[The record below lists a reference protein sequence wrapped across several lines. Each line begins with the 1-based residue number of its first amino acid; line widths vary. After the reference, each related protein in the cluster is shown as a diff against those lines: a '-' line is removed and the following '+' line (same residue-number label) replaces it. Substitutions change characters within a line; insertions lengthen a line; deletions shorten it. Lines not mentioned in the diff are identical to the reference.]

1 MGFLSFSEW
10 FHFKLLIIWF
20 FDGFYLSCPLVYK
33 KPLFNLFVKNVHET
47 WKVFTK
53 HLCSSIKIFTQV
65 KLKSRKTSRHL
76 NPTFQS
82 TNLKFLQVLWT
93 FQKLLTSPT
102 NFVKLFTASK
112 NFKEVV
118 WSPICKVVGK
128 FCKLRIVVGKFYEF
142 RKVVLKFYKLRERL
156 SHF

>member
-20 FDGFYLSCPLVYK
+20 FDGFYLACPLVYK

-118 WSPICKVVGK
+118 WSPMNFV
-128 FCKLRIVVGKFYEF
+128 KLLANSANFV
-142 RKVVLKFYKLRERL
+142 
-156 SHF
+156 